1 MANDNDIASE
11 TADAAFRAFLRA
23 SGLVRRVMEPFF
35 AQFGISG
42 AQWGVLRALGRAQDD
57 GEPGLRL
64 TDIGDS
70 LLIRPPS
77 VTGVIDRL
85 ERMGLVERTSS
96 SQDMRAKYV
105 SLTPAG
111 RELFGRVKN
120 DRKAKVNDILGG
132 LSPRE
137 QSDLSGLLRRL
148 GSHLELLGG
157 HESNAADH
165 SKE

>member
-1 MANDNDIASE
+1 MGNDNDTLGE

-42 AQWGVLRALGRAQDD
+42 AQWGVLLALGRAADD
-57 GEPGLRL
+57 GELGLRL
-64 TDIGDS
+64 TDIGDR

-96 SQDMRAKYV
+96 SQDMREKHV

-111 RELFGRVKN
+111 RHLFGRVKK
-120 DRKAKVNDILGG
+120 DRQVKVNDIMGG
-132 LSPRE
+132 LTMKE
-137 QSDLSGLLRRL
+137 QSELSHLLRRL
-148 GSHLELLGG
+148 GAHLELLGG
-157 HESNAADH
+157 HEISAAPI
-165 SKE
+165 EE

>member
-1 MANDNDIASE
+1 MANDEDMASE
-11 TADAAFRAFLRA
+11 AADATFLAFVRA

-42 AQWGVLRALGRAQDD
+42 AQWGVLRALGRAQDN

-96 SQDMRAKYV
+96 SQDMRAKHV

-111 RELFGRVKN
+111 RQLLGRVKEG
-120 DRKAKVNDILGG
+120 RKAKVNDILGG
-132 LSPRE
+132 LTARE
-137 QSDLSGLLRRL
+137 QSELSGLLRRL

-157 HESNAADH
+157 HEISVCDH
-165 SKE
+165 DKE

>member
-1 MANDNDIASE
+1 MTNDNDTLGE

-42 AQWGVLRALGRAQDD
+42 AQWGVLLALGRAADE
-57 GEPGLRL
+57 GELGLRL
-64 TDIGDS
+64 TDIGDR

-96 SQDMRAKYV
+96 SQDMRAKCV

-111 RELFGRVKN
+111 RQLFGRVKKG
-120 DRKAKVNDILGG
+120 RQAKVNDMLGG
-132 LSPRE
+132 LTAKE
-137 QSDLSGLLRRL
+137 QLELSLLLRRL
-148 GSHLELLGG
+148 GTHLELLDGQ
-157 HESNAADH
+157 ENNAAH
-165 SKE
+165 SEE